1 MSTAV
6 AFPLTDSTLALP
18 ISRSSGIPSTTRNIS
33 IRANNSR
40 SGMRMIRTLAMAA
53 IDSGEV
59 TLTDMEDIANIAE
72 LIGRELHELCLEAA
86 EAAES
91 RD

>member
-18 ISRSSGIPSTTRNIS
+18 IARPSDLPSTTRNIS
-33 IRANNSR
+33 IRGNASR
-40 SGMRMIRTLAMAA
+40 SGLRGIRAIAMAA

-59 TLTDMEDIANIAE
+59 TLADMEDIANMAE

-91 RD
+91 RS